1 MAGNASEPPEPD
13 AQPSRAVARRPA
25 QIVQAIAL
33 LWISALLGFGGS
45 LSEVSKSQGML
56 IVSVLVTLVMAGGLS
71 VGIWRGRDWARLL
84 YLILV
89 ALSLAAMVGA
99 WGTPERPRVEVALE
113 AVSFVADAGSLFL
126 MFTSPGSSW
135 FRPAAA
141 R

>member
-1 MAGNASEPPEPD
+1 MTDRASERAQRPP
-13 AQPSRAVARRPA
+13 QV
-25 QIVQAIAL
+25 VQAIAL

-45 LSEVSKSQGML
+45 LSEVSKSQGTL
-56 IVSVLVTLVMAGGLS
+56 VLSALVTLVMAGGLS

-89 ALSLAAMVGA
+89 AMSLAAMVGA
-99 WGTPERPRVEVALE
+99 WGTSERPRVEVALE
-113 AVSFVADAGSLFL
+113 AVSFVADAGSFFL
-126 MFTSPGSSW
+126 LFTSPGSSW